1 MNIDLIWRLLLG
13 LGALP
18 GFGVLYLGLFRKQHE
33 NGVTDEMSDK
43 PTHCRSPEGSFEL
56 TPPTSDEDSSDR
68 LENGDA
74 SLFQSTI
81 STLFADIVEGDPS
94 VHVSED
100 HQVALVDNSQFEPEA
115 FYKENET
122 TTPQEANHDTTLPQP
137 TSLWSSIK
145 NEPHLARK
153 LAGTAGT
160 WFLFDVL
167 FYGNTL
173 FEPVVLEAAFGSKD
187 DVEDGYTL
195 LLIAVRDSLMISL
208 LSLPGY
214 FVTVML
220 IGRKTCVCTSIRSR
234 SARCSTIC
242 PPCNQAPS
250 YIQMQGF
257 ILMFL
262 LYLLIGI
269 YWTSLSGIQWLL
281 LLLYAGTFFFANYG
295 PNSTTF
301 LLIAQRHVFEGVSII
316 Q

>member
-1 MNIDLIWRLLLG
+1 
-13 LGALP
+13 
-18 GFGVLYLGLFRKQHE
+18 
-33 NGVTDEMSDK
+33 
-43 PTHCRSPEGSFEL
+43 
-56 TPPTSDEDSSDR
+56 
-68 LENGDA
+68 
-74 SLFQSTI
+74 
-81 STLFADIVEGDPS
+81 

-100 HQVALVDNSQFEPEA
+100 HQVALVDNSQFQPEA

-122 TTPQEANHDTTLPQP
+122 TTPQEANHDTTKPQP

-208 LSLPGY
+208 MSLPGY
-214 FVTVML
+214 FVTVLL

-242 PPCNQAPS
+242 PPCNQTPS

-262 LYLLIGI
+262 LYLDRYLLDVTIGHPMAFI
-269 YWTSLSGIQWLL
+269 TPLCRHLL
-281 LLLYAGTFFFANYG
+281 LCQLRTKLHHVSYCPASRIRRSVDHSIIHERIQGICAKVTTTTDKKTPNPSPAAPQLHTTQRCRIAKHLLIFMSLRLTSPGRMVRHPICFFFDTCILVLII
-295 PNSTTF
+295 TTHT
-301 LLIAQRHVFEGVSII
+301 A
-316 Q
+316 

>member
-1 MNIDLIWRLLLG
+1 
-13 LGALP
+13 
-18 GFGVLYLGLFRKQHE
+18 
-33 NGVTDEMSDK
+33 
-43 PTHCRSPEGSFEL
+43 
-56 TPPTSDEDSSDR
+56 
-68 LENGDA
+68 
-74 SLFQSTI
+74 
-81 STLFADIVEGDPS
+81 
-94 VHVSED
+94 
-100 HQVALVDNSQFEPEA
+100 
-115 FYKENET
+115 
-122 TTPQEANHDTTLPQP
+122 
-137 TSLWSSIK
+137 
-145 NEPHLARK
+145 
-153 LAGTAGT
+153 
-160 WFLFDVL
+160 L

-208 LSLPGY
+208 MSLPGY